1 MAGSAREHG
10 IRIGRLEP
18 GPTNSIADVSG
29 VGVGHVTVVRDEPNP
44 PAGRGVARTGVT
56 AIAPAAPETLWR
68 EPVPAGVAV
77 LNGAGEMTGALQIME
92 LGAIETPIYLTSTM
106 AVGRIFDGAVAA
118 AVAAEPAIGIE
129 HVVIPVVAECDDSW
143 LNDPRI
149 VQVEAEDAGRA
160 LALASEGGE
169 IAEGAVGA
177 GAGMVSFGYKG
188 GIGTAS
194 RVAEGGALV
203 GVLLLSNFGSREDL
217 RVDGVP
223 VGPLLPGP
231 ATGPRAPAGS
241 CIVVL
246 ATDAP
251 LAGADLARLAR
262 RAGLGLARTG
272 SVAHHGSGEIF
283 LAFSTGARAP
293 RDDPGARPALVSG
306 EGLDALFSAA
316 VEATE
321 EAAPELALAGRADRR
336 PRGDRRGGATAR
348 RAARAAQCARPAG
361 RSCGVSAARIASSQS
376 SSRPGTIARRCSSGS
391 RSPSRSHSA

>member
-1 MAGSAREHG
+1 MAQAGSAREHG
-10 IRIGRLEP
+10 IRIGRLQP
-18 GPTNSIADVSG
+18 GPANSITDVAG

-56 AIAPAAPETLWR
+56 AIAPGAPETLWR

-77 LNGAGEMTGALQIME
+77 LNGAGEMTGALQVME
-92 LGAIETPIYLTSTM
+92 LGQIETPIYLTSTM
-106 AVGRIFDGAVAA
+106 AVGRIYDGAISA
-118 AVAAEPAIGIE
+118 AVAVEPAIGIE

-149 VQVEAEDAGRA
+149 VQVEADDAGRA
-160 LALASEGGE
+160 LALAGAGGQVT
-169 IAEGAVGA
+169 EGAVGA
-177 GAGMVSFGYKG
+177 GAGMVAFGYKG

-241 CIVVL
+241 CIVVV

-251 LAGADLARLAR
+251 LGGADLARVAR
-262 RAGLGLARTG
+262 RAGLGLARSG
-272 SVAHHGSGEIF
+272 SVAHNGSGEIF
-283 LAFSTGARAP
+283 IAFSTGARAP
-293 RDDPGARPALVSG
+293 RDDRAARPALVSG

-321 EAAPELALAGRADRR
+321 EAVLNSLWRAERTVGREGIVAEALPHDELLELLSGRGRLAG
-336 PRGDRRGGATAR
+336 P
-348 RAARAAQCARPAG
+348 AA
-361 RSCGVSAARIASSQS
+361 
-376 SSRPGTIARRCSSGS
+376 
-391 RSPSRSHSA
+391 

>member
-18 GPTNSIADVSG
+18 GHANSIADVAG
-29 VGVGHVTVVRDEPNP
+29 VGVGHVTVVRDEPSP

-56 AIAPAAPETLWR
+56 AVAPGAPETLWR

-77 LNGAGEMTGALQIME
+77 LNGAGEMTGALQVME
-92 LGAIETPIYLTSTM
+92 LGYMETPIYLTSTM
-106 AVGRIFDGAVAA
+106 AVGRIYDGAISA

-129 HVVIPVVAECDDSW
+129 HVVIPVVADCDDSW
-143 LNDPRI
+143 LNDTRT
-149 VQVEAEDAGRA
+149 VQVEADDAGRA
-160 LALASEGGE
+160 LELATPGGSV
-169 IAEGAVGA
+169 AEGAVGA
-177 GAGMVSFGYKG
+177 GAGMVTFGYKG

-194 RVAEGGALV
+194 RVADGGAIV
-203 GVLLLSNFGSREDL
+203 GVLLLTNFGSREDL
-217 RVDGVP
+217 HVDGVP

-241 CIVVL
+241 SIAIV

-262 RAGLGLARTG
+262 RAGLGLARSG
-272 SVAHHGSGEIF
+272 SVAHNGSGEIF

-293 RDDPGARPALVSG
+293 RDDPSARPALVSG

-321 EAAPELALAGRADRR
+321 EAVLNSLWRAERTVGREGIVAEALPHVELLELLSARGRLAG
-336 PRGDRRGGATAR
+336 P
-348 RAARAAQCARPAG
+348 AA
-361 RSCGVSAARIASSQS
+361 
-376 SSRPGTIARRCSSGS
+376 
-391 RSPSRSHSA
+391 